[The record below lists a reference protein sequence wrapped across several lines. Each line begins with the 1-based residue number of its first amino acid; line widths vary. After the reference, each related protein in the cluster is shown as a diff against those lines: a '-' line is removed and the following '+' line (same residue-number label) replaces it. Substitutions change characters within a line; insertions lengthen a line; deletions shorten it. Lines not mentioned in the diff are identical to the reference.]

1 MHQLPK
7 RRGPYG
13 NWSTVAEVVKEEVE
27 EEPEPVKGE
36 KDGESESATTND
48 EEIQFEEKKISGEL
62 TEDGDFKGFSFKRRT
77 NRGKPQIRQRTSDD
91 I

>member
-1 MHQLPK
+1 MHQPPK

-13 NWSTVAEVVKEEVE
+13 DWSTVAEVVKEEVVE
-27 EEPEPVKGE
+27 ESGPVKGE
-36 KDGESESATTND
+36 KDEEAAANGD
-48 EEIQFEEKKISGEL
+48 EEIQFEEKKISSGEL
-62 TEDGDFKGFSFKRRT
+62 TEDTDFKGFSFKKRT

>member
-1 MHQLPK
+1 MHQPPK

-13 NWSTVAEVVKEEVE
+13 DWSTVAEVVKEEVE
-27 EEPEPVKGE
+27 EEPEPVKEE
-36 KDGESESATTND
+36 KEVESATNDD

-62 TEDGDFKGFSFKRRT
+62 TEDRDFKGFSFKKRT

-91 I
+91 F